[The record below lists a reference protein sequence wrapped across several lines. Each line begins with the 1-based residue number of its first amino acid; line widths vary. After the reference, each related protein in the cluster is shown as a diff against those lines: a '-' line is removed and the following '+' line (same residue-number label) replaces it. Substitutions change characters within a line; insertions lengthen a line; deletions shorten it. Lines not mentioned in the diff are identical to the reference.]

1 MKTDE
6 KLDEEYFEKLKSK
19 LNEKDMILNRNIE
32 YSFIL
37 EQELNTLKQKINT
50 KEQEIKALNQNIKTK
65 ENTISKLKNEKKL
78 IKSTISWRITK
89 PLRYISKII
98 K

>member
-50 KEQEIKALNQNIKTK
+50 KRTRN
-65 ENTISKLKNEKKL
+65 
-78 IKSTISWRITK
+78 
-89 PLRYISKII
+89 
-98 K
+98 